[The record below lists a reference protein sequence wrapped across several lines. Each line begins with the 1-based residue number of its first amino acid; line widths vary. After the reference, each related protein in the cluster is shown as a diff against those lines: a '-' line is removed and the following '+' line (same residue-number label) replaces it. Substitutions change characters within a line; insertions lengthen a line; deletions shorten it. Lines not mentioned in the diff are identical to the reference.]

1 MPVELR
7 PSALPDEDD
16 PPYMWVLIEG
26 PRFLP
31 REDWPEMGGCYLAL
45 DDPSVDRELLI
56 RRGAP
61 QPGIA
66 DLTLYMRSE
75 VDGRSTRSRLGGAR

>member
-1 MPVELR
+1 
-7 PSALPDEDD
+7 
-16 PPYMWVLIEG
+16 MWVLIEG
-26 PRFLP
+26 PSFLP
-31 REDWPEMGGCYLAL
+31 QEEWPQMGGCYSTFAYKE
-45 DDPSVDRELLI
+45 SNVDRELLI

-75 VDGRSTRSRLGGAR
+75 VDGRSR